1 MQYTTKTEYYG
12 MRIMDDKIN
21 GNNQLKEN
29 PIATPQPQIQETK
42 PKFEEV
48 PEESVAMPKKS
59 IIVFPTVILLV
70 IISIIAGYLLYQN
83 YQLRTQISQLVAQI
97 PTPTAE
103 PTPFATLGPTATPD
117 VTADW
122 KTYTDPKGKYSF
134 KYPTDWT
141 VSKDVG
147 LLNDP
152 TMKFILDLQAKDTT
166 LSAQDWANANVCTK
180 FATPTDQNGCTT
192 YVFGPINNSIQFTF
206 LAHYGAM
213 HTVFKNGNTIFDVTV
228 NAREPNPNFEDI
240 KGVYDQ
246 ILSTFK
252 FTDNGN

>member
-1 MQYTTKTEYYG
+1 MKIWNLKLYHNHKHHPFLPLHKLHKLKT
-12 MRIMDDKIN
+12 
-21 GNNQLKEN
+21 
-29 PIATPQPQIQETK
+29 QIQST
-42 PKFEEV
+42 
-48 PEESVAMPKKS
+48 S
-59 IIVFPTVILLV
+59 
-70 IISIIAGYLLYQN
+70 
-83 YQLRTQISQLVAQI
+83 
-97 PTPTAE
+97 TPTASQAPNGVLANWE
-103 PTPFATLGPTATPD
+103 
-117 VTADW
+117 
-122 KTYTDPKGKYSF
+122 TYTDPKGKYYF

-141 VSKDVG
+141 ASKDVG

-192 YVFGPINNSIQFTF
+192 YASGPINNSIQFTF

-228 NAREPNPNFEDI
+228 DAREPNPNFEDI

-252 FTDNGN
+252 FIDRSDAEGKFCGGIAANLPENQCPEGFSCKLDGKYPNAGGVCVKN